1 MKKIVLL
8 GALALGMLTA
18 AGSASAAD
26 YPPCSATV
34 HDNCTQG
41 ARSASHA
48 RHHMAKRH
56 HVAKKH
62 HMKRSHHVKHHRAHH
77 RAHKAKH

>member
-8 GALALGMLTA
+8 GALALGMLTV
-18 AGSASAAD
+18 AGTASAAD

-41 ARSASHA
+41 ARSAGHVRHA
-48 RHHMAKRH
+48 RHHAM
-56 HVAKKH
+56 KKH
-62 HMKRSHHVKHHRAHH
+62 HAKRGHHMRHHRVHHH
-77 RAHKAKH
+77 RHHHKAKH